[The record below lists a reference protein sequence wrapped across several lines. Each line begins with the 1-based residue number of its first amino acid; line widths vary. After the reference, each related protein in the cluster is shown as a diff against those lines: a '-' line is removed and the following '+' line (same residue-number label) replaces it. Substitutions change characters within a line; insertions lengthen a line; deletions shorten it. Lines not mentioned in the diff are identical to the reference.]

1 MKVSFALTADGLIRA
16 LRGQAH
22 GLADK
27 AEARYRRRP
36 AGSASRKPDRPMV
49 RPDVEGR
56 RRDDIAGR

>member
-27 AEARYRRRP
+27 AEARYL
-36 AGSASRKPDRPMV
+36 SL
-49 RPDVEGR
+49 
-56 RRDDIAGR
+56 IHI